1 MVFNKSRGSAFS
13 YPPRSCI
20 RNLAGWEMKMQE
32 EDVLQQIKNYRQKIE
47 HFYTIDEQIK
57 KTETEKRRLLRK
69 QQTFTEKI
77 LWIHLR
83 KRQAL
88 GYKFRRQY
96 SVDHFVID
104 FYCPELKLA
113 VELDGDVHE
122 IPEQKNY
129 DKARQKYLEEFG
141 IKFIRITNDEFL
153 GNPNK
158 AFMRIEYLI
167 KELSENVE

>member
-1 MVFNKSRGSAFS
+1 MTKHFNK
-13 YPPRSCI
+13 
-20 RNLAGWEMKMQE
+20 
-32 EDVLQQIKNYRQKIE
+32 
-47 HFYTIDEQIK
+47 K
-57 KTETEKRRLLRK
+57 KETEKRRLLRK

-88 GYKFRRQY
+88 GYKFRGQY

-113 VELDGDVHE
+113 VELDGDVHD
-122 IPEQKNY
+122 IPEQKDY
-129 DKARQKYLEEFG
+129 DKARQKYLEAFG
-141 IKFIRITNDEFL
+141 IKFIRIKNEEFL

-158 AFMRIEYLI
+158 AFNRIEEAI
-167 KELSENVE
+167 KEISTKMN

>member
-1 MVFNKSRGSAFS
+1 MTKHFNK
-13 YPPRSCI
+13 
-20 RNLAGWEMKMQE
+20 
-32 EDVLQQIKNYRQKIE
+32 
-47 HFYTIDEQIK
+47 K
-57 KTETEKRRLLRK
+57 KETEKRRLLRK

-77 LWIHLR
+77 LWLHLR

-113 VELDGDVHE
+113 VELDGDVHD
-122 IPEQKNY
+122 IPDQKEY

-141 IKFIRITNDEFL
+141 ITFIRIKNDEFL

-158 AFMRIEYLI
+158 TFGRIEEEI
-167 KELSENVE
+167 KRLSSISSRKLE

>member
-1 MVFNKSRGSAFS
+1 MTKHYN
-13 YPPRSCI
+13 
-20 RNLAGWEMKMQE
+20 
-32 EDVLQQIKNYRQKIE
+32 
-47 HFYTIDEQIK
+47 K

-77 LWIHLR
+77 LWTHLQ

-113 VELDGDVHE
+113 LELDGDVHE
-122 IPEQKNY
+122 VPEQKDY
-129 DKARQKYLEEFG
+129 DKARQKYLEKFG
-141 IKFIRITNDEFL
+141 IKFIRITNEEFL

-158 AFMRIEYLI
+158 AFLKIENAI
-167 KELSENVE
+167 KDLSKKLN